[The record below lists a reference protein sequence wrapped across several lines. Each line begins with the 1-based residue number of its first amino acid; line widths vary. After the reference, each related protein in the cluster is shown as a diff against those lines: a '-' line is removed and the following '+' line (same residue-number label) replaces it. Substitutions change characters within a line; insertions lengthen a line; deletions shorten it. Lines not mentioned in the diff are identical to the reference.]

1 MAYRQIIIGLIAFTL
16 AVYLAAAV
24 GWMLR
29 LY

>member
-1 MAYRQIIIGLIAFTL
+1 MTYRQVIVGLIAVTL